1 MPATV
6 LRSQLVTFARQA
18 AGFDVTGTSP
28 DEFIN
33 DPEALGMVDRSA
45 TALYD
50 LLIKARG
57 EEYYLS
63 ETTITV
69 SPLAPSPTIY
79 ALPADFYQ
87 LVNVHIQAQGFVGF
101 LTIDP
106 FMERD
111 VAQLKTLSVI
121 GTAFPQS
128 TRYRLRGV
136 QGAPGNPP
144 GNPPVA
150 LIEFLPSPK
159 VIFPAFVRYIPTC
172 VRATVGATLTNP
184 DVAYDGIN
192 GWEEFIIWDVAAK
205 MVIKEER
212 DPGPYLMQRAMVEKR
227 IETLAGARNAGE
239 PERVVDTRD
248 WMRRRAAGPMVGM
261 RRRLWIP

>member
-1 MPATV
+1 MPALV

-18 AGFDVTGTSP
+18 AGFDVNGTSP

-50 LLIKARG
+50 LLLKARG

-87 LVNVHIQAQGFVGF
+87 LLNVHVQATGFVGF
-101 LTIDP
+101 LTLDP

-111 VAQLKTLSVI
+111 VAALKTQSII
-121 GTAFPQS
+121 GTYFPQM

-136 QGAPGNPP
+136 QGAPGTPP

-150 LIEFLPSPK
+150 LIEFLPAPK
-159 VIFPAFVRYIPTC
+159 VIFPAFVRYVPTC
-172 VRATVGATLTNP
+172 IRATVGTLTSP
-184 DVAYDGIN
+184 DVQYDGIN

-212 DPGPYLMQRAMVEKR
+212 DPGPYLMQLAMVEKR
-227 IETLAGARNAGE
+227 IEKLAGASNAGE

-248 WMRRRAAGPMVGM
+248 WMRRAAMGRMTGI

>member
-1 MPATV
+1 MPAPV
-6 LRSQLVTFARQA
+6 LRSSLVTFARQA

-63 ETTITV
+63 EQTITLN
-69 SPLAPSPTIY
+69 PLQAIPTLY
-79 ALPADFYQ
+79 ALNQDFYQ
-87 LVNVHIQAQGFVGF
+87 LVNVHVQAQGFTGF
-101 LTIDP
+101 VTIEP
-106 FMERD
+106 FMERE
-111 VAQLKTLSVI
+111 VAQLKTLSII

-128 TRYRLRGV
+128 TRYRLRGA
-136 QGAPGNPP
+136 QATPAFPP
-144 GNPPVA
+144 TTVPSA
-150 LIEFLPSPK
+150 LIEFLPAPK
-159 VIFPAFVRYIPTC
+159 VVFNAFVRYIPTC
-172 VRATVGATLTNP
+172 VRAAVGATLTNP
-184 DVAYDGIN
+184 DVFYDGVN
-192 GWEEFIIWDVAAK
+192 GWEEFVIWDVAAK

>member
-18 AGFDVTGTSP
+18 AGFDVIGTSP

-63 ETTITV
+63 EVLIPVGPGTTIY
-69 SPLAPSPTIY
+69 P
-79 ALPADFYQ
+79 LPADFYQ
-87 LVNVHIQAQGFVGF
+87 LVNVHVRATGFVGF
-101 LTIDP
+101 VTIDP
-106 FMERD
+106 FMERE
-111 VAQLKTLSVI
+111 VAALKTLSVI
-121 GTAFPQS
+121 GTSFPQQ
-128 TRYRLRGV
+128 TKYRLRGA
-136 QGAPGNPP
+136 QGFPGTPPAAPPL
-144 GNPPVA
+144 A
-150 LIEFLPSPK
+150 LIEYLPEPK
-159 VIFPAFVRYIPTC
+159 VVFSTFVRYIPTC
-172 VRATVGATLTNP
+172 IRASVGTLTSP
-184 DVAYDGIN
+184 DVEYDGVN

-212 DPGPYLMQRAMVEKR
+212 DSAPYLQQRAMVEAR
-227 IETLAGARNAGE
+227 IAALAGARNAGE

-248 WMRRRAAGPMVGM
+248 WMRRAAAGRMTGA

>member
-1 MPATV
+1 MPALV
-6 LRSQLVTFARQA
+6 LRSQLCTFARQA

-33 DPEALGMVDRSA
+33 DPELLGMVDRSA

-50 LLIKARG
+50 LLVKARG

-63 ETTITV
+63 EVTILV

-79 ALPADFYQ
+79 ALPPDFYQ
-87 LVNVHIQAQGFVGF
+87 LIGVHVRATGFVGF
-101 LTIDP
+101 VAIDP
-106 FMERD
+106 FMERE
-111 VAQLKTLSVI
+111 VAALKTIGVI
-121 GTAFPQS
+121 GTAFPQQ
-128 TRYRLRGV
+128 TKYRLRGV
-136 QGAPGNPP
+136 QGVPGTPP

-150 LIEFLPSPK
+150 LIEFLPPPR
-159 VIFPAFVRYIPTC
+159 VDFPAFVRYLPTC
-172 VRATVGATLTNP
+172 VRAVVGPDLVTP

-205 MVIKEER
+205 MVTKEER
-212 DPGPYLMQRAMVEKR
+212 DAAPYLMQRAMVEKR
-227 IETLAGARNAGE
+227 IEALAGARNAGE

-248 WMRRRAAGPMVGM
+248 WMRRAAAGPIMGI